1 MNNEP
6 SLQTAVW
13 PLSTRAFLPAI
24 ALTLVFALFGA
35 WMGYSVF
42 LSYKSSAAV
51 QMDMSLS
58 DFKLMAQRLGS
69 VKVFNDFA
77 EHVEKSS
84 GNKDLQLEQRLNAL
98 RGRVTSTNSKW
109 LEPLAIVSKQD
120 AKDFG
125 ELTKVD
131 KAAALVG
138 YSLSATA
145 GSAEEAQ
152 SQIRLQSDYVLDA
165 SLKEILLARHESALV
180 RQKAVAVSTAASNT
194 NQLYNIHILEKR
206 LEQLRRIS
214 LAYPTVNRSEARQVI
229 SLDKS
234 GERYMPLPSQMAAV
248 ETEIMSIRETISNS
262 ERGLLQSQSE
272 GEMLSAQGKL
282 VVAAKSGKDLLTA
295 LSADIAARIDL
306 AREEHQKALF
316 LGHANE
322 IANLKARYI
331 DLPRF
336 ITAPEL
342 PMSPTRS
349 PKQITFLF
357 ALLGLF
363 LGLAYQFRVQLKLFI
378 AGLIRDEDSIPAG
391 PAKVEKSA

>member
-1 MNNEP
+1 
-6 SLQTAVW
+6 
-13 PLSTRAFLPAI
+13 
-24 ALTLVFALFGA
+24 
-35 WMGYSVF
+35 VF

-58 DFKLMAQRLGS
+58 NFKLMAQRLGS

-77 EHVEKSS
+77 EHVEKTS
-84 GNKDLQLEQRLNAL
+84 GNKDLQLEERLNAL
-98 RGRVTSTNSKW
+98 RDRVTSTNSKSRW

-131 KAAALVG
+131 KAASLVG
-138 YSLSATA
+138 YSLMATA

-180 RQKAVAVSTAASNT
+180 RQKAAAVSTAASNT
-194 NQLYNIHILEKR
+194 NHLHNIQILEKR

-248 ETEIMSIRETISNS
+248 ETEIMSIREAISNS

-322 IANLKARYI
+322 IAGLKARYI

-336 ITAPEL
+336 ITEPEL

-349 PKQITFLF
+349 PKLITFLF
-357 ALLGLF
+357 ALLGLIV
-363 LGLAYQFRVQLKLFI
+363 GLAYQFRVQLKLFI
-378 AGLIRDEDSIPAG
+378 AGLIRDEDSVLAA

>member
-58 DFKLMAQRLGS
+58 DFKLMAQRLGG
-69 VKVFNDFA
+69 VRAFNDFA
-77 EHVEKSS
+77 EHVEKTSS
-84 GNKDLQLEQRLNAL
+84 NKDLQLEQRLNAL
-98 RGRVTSTNSKW
+98 RARVTSTNSKW
-109 LEPLAIVSKQD
+109 LEPVAIVSKQD

-138 YSLSATA
+138 YSLTATA

-152 SQIRLQSDYVLDA
+152 SQTRLQSDYVLDA
-165 SLKEILLARHESALV
+165 SLKENLLARHESALV
-180 RQKAVAVSTAASNT
+180 RQRAVAVSTAANNT
-194 NQLYNIHILEKR
+194 TQLYNISVLEKR
-206 LEQLRRIS
+206 LIQLRRIS

-248 ETEIMSIRETISNS
+248 ETEIMSMREAISNS

-272 GEMLSAQGKL
+272 GEMLTAQGKL
-282 VVAAKSGKDLLTA
+282 VIAAKSGKDLLTA

-306 AREEHQKALF
+306 AREEYQKVLY
-316 LGHANE
+316 LSHANE
-322 IANLKARYI
+322 IAGLKARYV

-336 ITAPEL
+336 ITEPEL
-342 PMSPTRS
+342 PLSPTRS

-363 LGLAYQFRVQLKLFI
+363 VGLAYQFRVQLKLFI
-378 AGLIRDEDSIPAG
+378 AGLIRDEDSGPTA